1 MKRALPFALVLA
13 ACVAAPAFPTP
24 SRARAQ
30 STAPSQPPSQSPA
43 QSPPQSPA
51 QSPAQTPPPKSGTVG
66 PDSAAPKAGD
76 ATPAG
81 AQAAGAGAEGKSAQ
95 ALHEEAAS
103 YARRKF
109 DEFEKNKL
117 PYNRQ
122 LEQKTVQEQ
131 RDLALRYA
139 TALAAREPLAGADF
153 YHLGQLYA
161 LAGKGDMALSSL
173 RRFLSEEPAGAP
185 DELRQKAR
193 VAAVQQAA
201 QAELAEEAEKYF
213 ADYRAS
219 TPRNSAEVNRMAVI
233 LASLQAKKQNHARAA
248 EHARDAY
255 AAALELSRGPGLE
268 PRQRD
273 AAVFGAGAFLSNTL
287 LKAGRR
293 ADALKVIQEMRG
305 LSIAFPSAR
314 LYRNATMMLLDNRE
328 GLDAPPAVEWG
339 GAGEPPEIKID
350 EWLDQSPVKVSDL
363 RGQVVLL
370 DFWATWCGPC
380 RATIPKLNALHKKY
394 KDRGL
399 VILGLTELYGH
410 IEGRKVAPAAEIE
423 YVRQF
428 KRRYSMAY
436 GVGIASHEENGEA
449 YGVVAIPTAVL
460 IDRKGRVRFITV
472 SASEEEA
479 RALTAMI
486 EKLIQE

>member
-1 MKRALPFALVLA
+1 MKRVLSFALALA
-13 ACVAAPAFPTP
+13 ACWAASA
-24 SRARAQ
+24 
-30 STAPSQPPSQSPA
+30 
-43 QSPPQSPA
+43 PPQTGTARA
-51 QSPAQTPPPKSGTVG
+51 QSPAQTPAQAPPPKSGAVG
-66 PDSAAPKAGD
+66 TDAKAGT
-76 ATPAG
+76 AEANPK
-81 AQAAGAGAEGKSAQ
+81 AGAGAPAESGNAAGKSAE
-95 ALHEEAAS
+95 ALHEEAAN
-103 YARRKF
+103 YARHKF
-109 DEFEKNKL
+109 AEFEKNKV

-131 RDLALRYA
+131 RDLALRHA
-139 TALAAREPLAGADF
+139 TALAAREPLAAADF
-153 YHLGQLYA
+153 YYLGQLYA
-161 LAGKGDMALSSL
+161 LAGKGDFALSSL
-173 RRFLSEEPAGAP
+173 RRFLSDSGGAP
-185 DELRQKAR
+185 EALRQKAR

-201 QAELAEEAEKYF
+201 QAELADEAEKHF
-213 ADYRAS
+213 ADYKAS
-219 TPRNSAEVNRMAVI
+219 GPRDASELNRMGVI
-233 LASLQAKKQNHARAA
+233 LASLQTKRQNASRAA

-255 AAALELSRGPGLE
+255 TAALEIARNPQLE
-268 PRQRD
+268 PGQRD

-293 ADALKVIQEMRG
+293 ADALGVIQEMRG
-305 LSIAFPSAR
+305 LAVAFPSAR
-314 LYRNATMMLLDNRE
+314 LYRNATSLLLSNKE
-328 GLDAPPAVEWG
+328 SINAPPAVEW
-339 GAGEPPEIKID
+339 AAPAAPPEIKID
-350 EWLDQSPVKVSDL
+350 EWIDQAPVRVADL
-363 RGQVVLL
+363 RGRVVLL

-410 IEGRKVAPAAEIE
+410 IEGQRVAPAAEIA

-428 KRRYSMAY
+428 KQRNAMAY

-449 YGVVAIPTAVL
+449 YGVAVIPTAVL
-460 IDRKGRVRFITV
+460 IDRQGRTRFITV

>member
-339 GAGEPPEIKID
+339 GAGEPPRRVVGAGVLHEADLEVQGGQGSREVRVGGRGVEAAADPARKCGAQRIVGD
-350 EWLDQSPVKVSDL
+350 EEDPPLELATGHGLGDVVEQGGEAQALHTP
-363 RGQVVLL
+363 RGHAGTEAPHLQFL
-370 DFWATWCGPC
+370 
-380 RATIPKLNALHKKY
+380 LNAADHLE
-394 KDRGL
+394 DVVQR
-399 VILGLTELYGH
+399 
-410 IEGRKVAPAAEIE
+410 IEVVVRAA
-423 YVRQF
+423 F
-428 KRRYSMAY
+428 
-436 GVGIASHEENGEA
+436 EA
-449 YGVVAIPTAVL
+449 AG
-460 IDRKGRVRFITV
+460 
-472 SASEEEA
+472 
-479 RALTAMI
+479 
-486 EKLIQE
+486 